1 MNINLINLAPTEWSK
16 SDWIDAYTEY
26 CKANMFGPKTKK
38 DFYLMVLENHKKLA
52 PQTLSD
58 ELRDEWTTGW
68 RNAVLWAKKHGCGY
82 NGELLTAEVV
92 DGNIQELKDDVRELQ
107 WQVMHKGGKNAG
119 NFS

>member
-38 DFYLMVLENHKKLA
+38 DFYLMVLENHKKIA

-58 ELRDEWTTGW
+58 ELRSEWTAGW
-68 RNAVLWAKKHGCGY
+68 RNAVQWAKKHGCGR
-82 NGELLTAEVV
+82 NGELLGGEPTV
-92 DGNIQELKDDVRELQ
+92 DLKTLQEDVRDLQ
-107 WQVMHKGGKNAG
+107 WDVKRLGPFAC
-119 NFS
+119 